1 MCGATHYTVMAIVLS
16 ILYYIL
22 LILYIYMVV
31 VAISVVLLDNRN
43 PVKQIAWIVCLILLP
58 VVGLVFYVFFGRNY
72 RENKFFSPKDFTNSP
87 IRKKPDYDT
96 ELSKL
101 KKSNI
106 PYYFHKSAQLLIK
119 SSNAPLY
126 ADTDFDVLTSG
137 EESFERI
144 FEDIENAKEHIHIEF
159 FIIED
164 DNIGNQLRRLLIRK
178 AQERVKVRI
187 IYDYL
192 GAFRL
197 SESYKQS
204 LKNEGVFLH
213 AFMPFGLKFGFSKIN
228 YRNHR
233 KIIVIDGKIGYTGG
247 INIADRYIKGNRLGK
262 WRDTI
267 VRMNGE
273 AVHGLQNLFLTDWYF
288 VDKRLITDDKYYPTP
303 QTYRKN
309 YTQIVNSGPDTDWES
324 ILQGL
329 LTVFSNAKKHIY
341 IHTPY
346 FLPPE
351 SLMIA
356 IQMAALSGVDV
367 RLMLPM
373 KSDTIIASAASSSY
387 FLNILEA
394 GARIFLYQNNFLHS
408 KAITVDDEVGI
419 VGTANIDNRSF
430 EHNYEVSAFIYDRQT
445 ATTMREAFENDLLSC
460 KEIELAS
467 WINRKLFTRIKESLA
482 RLLSPLL

>member
-1 MCGATHYTVMAIVLS
+1 
-16 ILYYIL
+16 
-22 LILYIYMVV
+22 
-31 VAISVVLLDNRN
+31 
-43 PVKQIAWIVCLILLP
+43 
-58 VVGLVFYVFFGRNY
+58 
-72 RENKFFSPKDFTNSP
+72 
-87 IRKKPDYDT
+87 
-96 ELSKL
+96 
-101 KKSNI
+101 
-106 PYYFHKSAQLLIK
+106 
-119 SSNAPLY
+119 
-126 ADTDFDVLTSG
+126 
-137 EESFERI
+137 
-144 FEDIENAKEHIHIEF
+144 
-159 FIIED
+159 
-164 DNIGNQLRRLLIRK
+164 
-178 AQERVKVRI
+178 
-187 IYDYL
+187 
-192 GAFRL
+192 
-197 SESYKQS
+197 
-204 LKNEGVFLH
+204 
-213 AFMPFGLKFGFSKIN
+213 MPFGLKFGFSKIN

-445 ATTMREAFENDLLSC
+445 ATIMREAFENDLLSC